1 MKLASYNDG
10 SRDGQLVVV
19 SRDLTQAQYATQVTG
34 RLQQVL
40 DDWNFLSPQLQDIYD
55 TLNSGRARHA
65 FAFDAGQC
73 LAPLPRVYQWV
84 QADALQAG
92 AVQAGAF
99 AAMRRCAGDGLLR
112 PGTAVNAGADVA
124 GLNVAP
130 GLAVITGDVPQ
141 ACPPDRALDGV
152 RLVVLVNELRWHV
165 AGDTAAPALADGWQ
179 DCRASAF
186 GPVAV
191 TPDEPGVAWAGG
203 RAHLALHCS
212 VNGRAPGRLSSD
224 AETSW
229 QFGQRIA
236 QLCRYRAACAGT
248 VVGVVQASGELL
260 APGDRLRIEALGRD
274 GQSIFGAI
282 EQEVTGSLRSLD
294 EE

>member
-19 SRDLTQAQYATQVTG
+19 SRDLTQAHYATHVTG
-34 RLQQVL
+34 RLQLVL
-40 DDWNFLSPQLQDIYD
+40 DDWNFLAPQLQDIYD
-55 TLNSGRARHA
+55 ALNSGRARHA
-65 FAFDAGQC
+65 FAFDARQC

-84 QADALQAG
+84 QADAVG
-92 AVQAGAF
+92 AGAF
-99 AAMRRCAGDGLLR
+99 AAMRRCAGDALHR
-112 PGTAVNAGADVA
+112 AGAGLTGSAQVT

-130 GLAVITGDVPQ
+130 GLAVITGDIPQ
-141 ACPPDRALDGV
+141 ASAPDRALEGV
-152 RLVVLVNELRWHV
+152 RLVVLVNELRWH
-165 AGDTAAPALADGWQ
+165 AQSDAAALAPADGWQ
-179 DCRASAF
+179 DCYAGAF

-191 TPDEPGVAWAGG
+191 TPDEPGLGWAGG

-212 VNGRAPGRLSSD
+212 VNGREPVGRNSD
-224 AETSW
+224 AEADW

-236 QLCRYRAACAGT
+236 QLCRYRDVCAGT

-260 APGDRLRIEALGRD
+260 EPGDRLRVEALGRD
-274 GQSIFGAI
+274 GQSIFGSI
-282 EQEVTGSLRSLD
+282 EQEVTGSLRSSD